1 MSNLTQQMLFDRLP
15 LTHEQRLILI
25 SAMEED
31 MDNCAVKTESKE
43 EKDEERYE
51 EKDESTQQTEH
62 SRDYT
67 SSYNPV
73 VVVSPEFQTADS
85 LQNL

>member
-15 LTHEQRLILI
+15 LTNAQRLILI
-25 SAMEED
+25 SAMEQD
-31 MDNCAVKTESKE
+31 MDTCAVKTESKE
-43 EKDEERYE
+43 EKDEE
-51 EKDESTQQTEH
+51 KDESTQQMEH